1 MLVLLIIFMVTA
13 PLMTAGVPLDLPKTS
28 AGQLNVDQK
37 PVTVSIN
44 DKGQIFLSETQ
55 VSLADLPVQLQ
66 GAAKQGFDE
75 RIYVRGAKQVD
86 YGTVAQVM
94 STITSAGYKRV
105 ALLTEQE
112 RR

>member
-1 MLVLLIIFMVTA
+1 MVTA

-37 PVTVSIN
+37 PITISIN
-44 DKGQIFLSETQ
+44 EKAQIFIGETQ
-55 VSLADLPVQLQ
+55 ISMAEIAARIQPL
-66 GAAKQGFDE
+66 AKQGFDE

-94 STITSAGYKRV
+94 TAITTAGYKRV
-105 ALLTEQE
+105 ALLTEQDKK
-112 RR
+112 